1 MQEEEEMG
9 KMDEA
14 SSIFF
19 LLSVKKQ
26 FPLKSHLPPT
36 SHLPL
41 KVFFF
46 FLLLM
51 LLFFPF
57 AYASLARA
65 VSDNHSYPLVK
76 WGSKYLV
83 STGIQEETGEGK
95 CTK

>member
-1 MQEEEEMG
+1 MQEEGMG
-9 KMDEA
+9 KMDQA
-14 SSIFF
+14 SNIFF
-19 LLSVKKQ
+19 LLSEKKQ

-46 FLLLM
+46 LLLM

-57 AYASLARA
+57 AYGSLARA
-65 VSDNHSYPLVK
+65 VSDNHSYPLVN

-83 STGIQEETGEGK
+83 SAGIQEETGEGK